1 MSAKMTSVESIPL
14 KMAEISIR
22 KFNEDAIPGH
32 LGLLR
37 NHKSQIE
44 KSLALQDWE
53 RVKREEI
60 NATRVIKQLKNL
72 LLEMEIL
79 RNKIHT
85 EEVPKFDDLT
95 NRSRREAIES
105 IQEFVELKLKSPDK
119 SRSSSNLEDF
129 DPDVLEPDL
138 PQLESEFK
146 LPEHQLKAREACL
159 IEYENLHREVQDI
172 HELFHKFSENVQE
185 QAESVTLVESSVS
198 ETAENVVHG
207 EQNLRTALKYKKAMY
222 PVCGALLGTCIGGP
236 IGFFAGLKAG
246 GLAAVGC
253 GILGFTG
260 GEILK
265 RKEQEG
271 VEVAPE
277 ATESD
282 KTK

>member
-1 MSAKMTSVESIPL
+1 MSCSEGMPL

-22 KFNEDAIPGH
+22 KFNEDAIPTH

-44 KSLALQDWE
+44 KSLALHDWE

-79 RNKIHT
+79 RDKINA

-95 NRSRREAIES
+95 NKSRREAIES

-119 SRSSSNLEDF
+119 SRSPVFSD
-129 DPDVLEPDL
+129 DDAPDVLEPDI
-138 PQLESEFK
+138 PCLESEFQ
-146 LPEHQLKAREACL
+146 LTEHQLKAREACL
-159 IEYENLHREVQDI
+159 MEYENLHREVEGI
-172 HELFHKFSENVQE
+172 HELFHKFSTNVHE
-185 QAESVTLVESSVS
+185 QAESVEQVS
-198 ETAENVVHG
+198 ENVTETQENVQQG

-265 RKEQEG
+265 RKEREG
-271 VEVAPE
+271 IEEAPE
-277 ATESD
+277 AAESSKD
-282 KTK
+282 K

>member
-1 MSAKMTSVESIPL
+1 MASGSMPL

-22 KFNEDAIPGH
+22 KFNEDAIPSH

-44 KSLALQDWE
+44 KSLALHDWE

-79 RNKIHT
+79 RDKIQQ

-95 NRSRREAIES
+95 NKSRREAIES

-119 SRSSSNLEDF
+119 SRSSTYSNLEDV
-129 DPDVLEPDL
+129 DVVEDL
-138 PQLESEFK
+138 PRLESEFQ
-146 LPEHQLKAREACL
+146 LTEHQLKAREACL
-159 IEYENLHREVQDI
+159 TEYENLHREVQDI
-172 HELFHKFSENVQE
+172 HELFHKFHENVQE
-185 QAESVTLVESSVS
+185 QAESVNLVE
-198 ETAENVVHG
+198 ENVSQTEVNVQQG

-222 PVCGALLGTCIGGP
+222 PVCGALIGTCIGGP

-265 RKEQEG
+265 RKEREG
-271 VEVAPE
+271 IEEAREPE
-277 ATESD
+277 ATESA
-282 KTK
+282 KNK

>member
-1 MSAKMTSVESIPL
+1 MASIECLPL

-22 KFNEDAIPGH
+22 KFNEDAIPSH

-44 KSLALQDWE
+44 KSLALHDWE

-79 RNKIHT
+79 RDKINP

-95 NRSRREAIES
+95 NRSRRDAIES

-119 SRSSSNLEDF
+119 SSVYSED
-129 DPDVLEPDL
+129 DAPDVLEPDIPCL
-138 PQLESEFK
+138 QSEFQ
-146 LPEHQLKAREACL
+146 LSEHQLKAREACL
-159 IEYENLHREVQDI
+159 TEYENLHREVTGI
-172 HELFHKFSENVQE
+172 HELFHRFSENVHV
-185 QAESVTLVESSVS
+185 QAESVNAVE
-198 ETAENVVHG
+198 ENVTVTQDNVQQG

-265 RKEQEG
+265 CKEREG
-271 VEVAPE
+271 IEEVPE
-277 ATESD
+277 AAETD
-282 KTK
+282 KDK